1 MHRLRW
7 TPHPRGDASNAQ
19 RYYAI
24 ELLML
29 DLPVCNSI
37 QSMVKDLRSGIIVRV
52 ECLGITGR
60 QEHRHTQG
68 EVEGLVGGVVVSL
81 YDSDG
86 SCCSFPASPCVV
98 GGGPP
103 GRSDGGGGGK
113 RCIRNERPNEH
124 GTQIK

>member
-1 MHRLRW
+1 M
-7 TPHPRGDASNAQ
+7 
-19 RYYAI
+19 
-24 ELLML
+24 
-29 DLPVCNSI
+29 CNSI

-60 QEHRHTQG
+60 QEHRHTQRG
-68 EVEGLVGGVVVSL
+68 RLEGLVGGVVVSL

-86 SCCSFPASPCVV
+86 SCSFPASPCVV

-103 GRSDGGGGGK
+103 GRSGGGGGGGK